1 VDTSTPLVLR
11 PASEPDFLFTYGV
24 KKAAFR
30 AYVEPFWGWD
40 EAEQI
45 AFHRQRWNAG
55 RPEIV
60 QWNGRDIGTIEIRRN
75 EQELVLNEFY
85 LLPDFQRRGI
95 GTRLLAGVCE
105 ESDRKGLPVALKVL
119 KNNPAKALYD
129 RSGFVVT
136 GETRTHHLMTRPP
149 MAGKMKL
156 YRALSVVAPAGD
168 LIRSGTKRLEIRR
181 WRPDTVPLKDLLIV
195 QNGRRLDAAK
205 FPEDPDGLAV
215 AWVDVV
221 AVRPWLASEV
231 APASATRWEP
241 GWLAW
246 EIAHVRPVAPAV
258 RVPARLRI
266 YEVTL
271 PPAAP

>member
-1 VDTSTPLVLR
+1 MHLVLR
-11 PASEPDFLFTYGV
+11 PASDADFPFTYEV

-45 AFHRQRWNAG
+45 AFHRKRWEAC

-60 QWNGRDIGTIEIRRN
+60 QCDGRDIGTIEVLRQ
-75 EQELVLNEFY
+75 EHELVLNEFY
-85 LLPDFQRRGI
+85 LHPEFQRRGN
-95 GTRLLAGVCE
+95 GTRLMAGVCE
-105 ESDRKGLPVALKVL
+105 EADLKGLPVTLKVL

-136 GETRTHHLMTRPP
+136 GETRTHYLMSRPP
-149 MAGKMKL
+149 LAGSKKL
-156 YRALSVVAPAGD
+156 YRALSLVAPGGD

-181 WRPDTVPLKDLLIV
+181 WRPESVPLRDLLIV
-195 QNGRRLDAAK
+195 QNAQRLDADK
-205 FPEDPDGLAV
+205 LPEDPEGLAV
-215 AWVDVV
+215 ALVDVT
-221 AVRPWLASEV
+221 AVRPWEVSDLEASG
-231 APASATRWEP
+231 AARWEP

-246 EIAHVRPVAPAV
+246 ELAHVRVLEQPV
-258 RVPARLRI
+258 RVTARLRI

-271 PPAAP
+271 PTVVP